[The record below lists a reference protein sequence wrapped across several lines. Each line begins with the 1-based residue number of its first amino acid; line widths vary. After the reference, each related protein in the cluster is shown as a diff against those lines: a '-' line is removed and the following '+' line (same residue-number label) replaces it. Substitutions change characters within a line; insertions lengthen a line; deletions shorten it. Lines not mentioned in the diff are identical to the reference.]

1 MLGINIPA
9 LPASL
14 RRTNERTVISLLF
27 RLGRASRADLAKA
40 AGISQPTAGKIIAD
54 LLSSGILEEV
64 NGTRIP
70 DNFSSNKLGRPGQLL
85 QLNSRRRRFLV
96 IELGVTETN
105 LSALPV
111 AVRGADE
118 WSCSFRTP
126 RTAEGWSAAL
136 SKASTGLANGDLWG
150 AIISVPGIVDQVAG
164 RVLFSPNLHWLE
176 QADLPRLAGR
186 ALKMPVVLVQEIR
199 ALAWGHLVANPG
211 VEDFLLADFG
221 PGVGGAIVV
230 GGKLYEN
237 PLALSG
243 EIGHTPVRGNLR
255 KCGCGGRGCLE
266 TLASQKGLLQS
277 FREAG
282 GKAGSTWPGLLDHV
296 RKHGLEPWLQPTLE
310 ASAAVIA
317 GALNVLGIRRAV
329 ITGSMAEMPAEV
341 GDCLAKHIR
350 NGALWARF
358 GEVEAT
364 TAPHQRAAG
373 LVAAGID
380 RLLPENESTSNWKA
394 KP

>member
-27 RLGRASRADLAKA
+27 RLGRASRSDLAKA
-40 AGISQPTAGKIIAD
+40 AGISQPTAGKIIAN
-54 LLSSGILEEV
+54 LLASGILEEV
-64 NGTRIP
+64 SETRVP
-70 DNFSSNKLGRPGQLL
+70 DNSSNRLGRPGQLL
-85 QLNSRRRRFLV
+85 QLNTGQRRFLV
-96 IELGVTETN
+96 IELGVTETR

-126 RTAEGWSAAL
+126 RTAEAWSAAL
-136 SKASTGLANGDLWG
+136 AKTTAVLVNGDLWG
-150 AIISVPGIVDQVAG
+150 AIISVPGIVDQGAG
-164 RVLFSPNLHWLE
+164 RVLFSPNLHWME
-176 QADLPRLAGR
+176 KADLARIAAKVLR
-186 ALKMPVVLVQEIR
+186 MPVVLVQEIR
-199 ALAWGHLVANPG
+199 ALAWGHMVANPG
-211 VEDFLLADFG
+211 MEDFLLVDFG

-317 GALNVLGIRRAV
+317 GALNVLGIRQVV
-329 ITGSMAEMPAEV
+329 ITGSMAEMPGEV
-341 GDCLAKHIR
+341 GDFLAKHIR

-380 RLLPENESTSNWKA
+380 RLLPENETTSNWKA

>member
-27 RLGRASRADLAKA
+27 RMERASRADLAKA

-54 LLSSGILEEV
+54 MLTSGILEEV
-64 NGTRIP
+64 ESKVP
-70 DNFSSNKLGRPGQLL
+70 EASSNRLGRPGQLL
-85 QLNSRRRRFLV
+85 QLNSHRRRFLAV
-96 IELGVTETN
+96 ELGVTETR
-105 LSALPV
+105 LASLPV
-111 AVRGADE
+111 AVRDVDE
-118 WSCSFRTP
+118 WTCSFRTP
-126 RTAEGWSAAL
+126 RTAEAWSAAL
-136 SKASTGLANGDLWG
+136 AKAGTSLATKDLWG
-150 AIISVPGIVDQVAG
+150 VIVSVPGIVDQSAE

-176 QADLPRLAGR
+176 RTDLPGLAGR
-186 ALKMPVVLVQEIR
+186 ALKLPVVLVQEIR
-199 ALAWGHLVANPG
+199 ALAWGHMLASPG
-211 VEDFLLADFG
+211 VEDFLLVDFG

-243 EIGHTPVRGNLR
+243 EVGHTPVRGNTR
-255 KCGCGGRGCLE
+255 QCGCGGRGCLE

-277 FREAG
+277 FKESKPKAG
-282 GKAGSTWPGLLDHV
+282 GSWPELMAHV
-296 RKHGLEPWLQPTLE
+296 RKHGLEPWLKPALE

-329 ITGSMAEMPAEV
+329 ITGSLAEMPEEIGSFLAEQ
-341 GDCLAKHIR
+341 IR
-350 NGALWARF
+350 NGALWGRF

-364 TAPHQRAAG
+364 TAPHRRAAG

-380 RLLPENESTSNWKA
+380 RLLLPEKEPTSNWKA